1 MIFLGA
7 TVTGTDVLK
16 TTLGDNINVIDVMN
30 CLINDLYVSAN
41 ADYNKQNDSLIWDI
55 NTIFWA
61 TFQGNLLAGN
71 ILIPISAISSMRIKV
86 REYGDTLWRTIYEY
100 EINSEEDFNFAKTYY
115 YLKGNKTQYEV
126 AIVPVLNSTEANYIT
141 NTVISDFDGC
151 YLCTQAKQY
160 HAFVN
165 LSLEVT
171 TNQNKEFITTL
182 GRKKPFA
189 ISNGMSQYD
198 TLSMST
204 SFVPVK
210 DNCQL
215 DFENAVAYRREVNN
229 FLTENQA
236 MILKDNKGRR
246 WMVSTGNTISQSVDG
261 HPDNIIYNIEFTE
274 IGDSDSTTDLYNAG
288 LSDVDVEGV

>member
-7 TVTGTDVLK
+7 TIIGTDDLK
-16 TTLGDNINVIDVMN
+16 TNLNDSINAVDIMN
-30 CLINDLYVSAN
+30 LLINELYVSSN
-41 ADYNKQNDSLIWDI
+41 PDYNDQNDTLKWDI

-61 TFQGNLLAGN
+61 SFQGNLLAGN
-71 ILIPISAISSMRIKV
+71 LLIPISAISSMRIKV

-100 EINSEEDFNFAKTYY
+100 EVNTEEDFNFAKTYY
-115 YLKGNKTQYEV
+115 YLKGNKTQYEI

-141 NTVISDFDGC
+141 NTVVSDFDGC

-160 HAFVN
+160 HAFLN

-171 TNQNKEFITTL
+171 TNQNKEFISTL

-189 ISNGMSQYD
+189 ISNGMSHYD
-198 TLSMST
+198 TLSVST
-204 SFVPVK
+204 SFVPMR
-210 DNCQL
+210 DCQL
-215 DFENAVAYRREVNN
+215 DFENAAAYRQEVNK

-236 MILKDNKGRR
+236 MILKDDNGRR
-246 WMVSTGNTISQSVDG
+246 WMVSANSPITQSVDG
-261 HPDNIIYNIEFTE
+261 HPNNVIYNIEFTE
-274 IGDSDSTTDLYNAG
+274 IGDIDSTTDLFNAG

>member
-7 TVTGTDVLK
+7 TVIGSDTLK
-16 TTLGDNINVIDVMN
+16 TNLIDNFNVVDVMN
-30 CLINDLYVSAN
+30 CFANDLYVSSN
-41 ADYNKQNDSLIWDI
+41 PIYGQDNDTLKWDF

-71 ILIPISAISSMRIKV
+71 ILIPISAISSIRIKY

-100 EINSEEDFNFAKTYY
+100 EVNSEEDFNFAKTYY
-115 YLKGNKTQYEV
+115 YLKGNKTQYEI
-126 AIVPVLNSTEANYIT
+126 AIVPVLNGTEAKYIT
-141 NTVISDFDGC
+141 NTVVSDFDGC

-165 LSLEVT
+165 LSLEVS

-189 ISNGMSQYD
+189 ISNGLSQYD
-198 TLSMST
+198 TISMSA
-204 SFVPVK
+204 SFVPMVDCELDY
-210 DNCQL
+210 DNS
-215 DFENAVAYRREVNN
+215 VPYRKEVNK
-229 FLTENQA
+229 FLTETPV
-236 MILKDNKGRR
+236 MILKDDKGNR
-246 WMVSTGNTISQSVDG
+246 WMVSAGSPISQSIDG
-261 HPDNIIYNIEFTE
+261 HPDNIVYNIEFTE
-274 IGDSDSTTDLYNAG
+274 VGDSDSTTELYSAG

>member
-7 TVTGTDVLK
+7 TATGTDDLK
-16 TTLGDNINVIDVMN
+16 TTLNDNINIVDVMN

-41 ADYNKQNDSLIWDI
+41 IDYNKQNDSLFWDI
-55 NTIFWA
+55 HTIFWA
-61 TFQGNLLAGN
+61 SFQGNLLAGN

-126 AIVPVLNSTEANYIT
+126 AIVPVLNNTEANYIT
-141 NTVISDFDGC
+141 NTVVSDFDGC
-151 YLCTQAKQY
+151 YLCTEAKQY
-160 HAFVN
+160 HAFIN

-198 TLSMST
+198 TISMST
-204 SFVPVK
+204 SFIPMK
-210 DNCQL
+210 DCQL
-215 DFENAVAYRREVNN
+215 DFDNVVAYRKEINK

-246 WMVSTGNTISQSVDG
+246 WMVSAGNTITQSVDG
-261 HPDNIIYNIEFTE
+261 HPDNIIYNIDFTE
-274 IGDSDSTTDLYNAG
+274 VGDSDSTTDLYNSG

>member
-1 MIFLGA
+1 MIFVGTTA
-7 TVTGTDVLK
+7 IGTDVIKPNLD
-16 TTLGDNINVIDVMN
+16 DNIHAVDILN
-30 CLINDLYVSAN
+30 CLANDLYASSNLESNTAV
-41 ADYNKQNDSLIWDI
+41 WDI

-61 TFQGNLLAGN
+61 MFQGNLLAGN
-71 ILIPISAISSMRIKV
+71 ILIPITSISAMRIKV

-100 EINSEEDFNFAKTYY
+100 EINKEEDFNFARTYY
-115 YLKGNKTQYEV
+115 YLKGNKTRYEV

-160 HAFVN
+160 HAFIN

-189 ISNGMSQYD
+189 ISNGLSQYD
-198 TLSMST
+198 SISMSA
-204 SFVPVK
+204 SFVPM
-210 DNCQL
+210 NECEF
-215 DFENAVAYRREVNN
+215 DFENSASYRQEVND
-229 FLTENQA
+229 FLMSSQA
-236 MILKDNKGRR
+236 IVLKDDKGRR
-246 WMVSTGNTISQSVDG
+246 WIASVGNTISQTVDG
-261 HPDNIIYNIEFTE
+261 HPDNVIYSLEFTE
-274 IGDSDSTTDLYNAG
+274 IGDCNSTTELYNAG

>member
-7 TVTGTDVLK
+7 TATGTDTLK
-16 TTLGDNINVIDVMN
+16 TTLNDNINFVDVMN

-41 ADYNKQNDSLIWDI
+41 VDYNKQNDSLLWDI
-55 NTIFWA
+55 HTIFWA
-61 TFQGNLLAGN
+61 SFQGNLLAGN

-151 YLCTQAKQY
+151 FLCTEAKQY
-160 HAFVN
+160 HAFIN

-198 TLSMST
+198 TISMST
-204 SFVPVK
+204 SFIPMK
-210 DNCQL
+210 DCQL
-215 DFENAVAYRREVNN
+215 DFDNVVDYRKEINK

-246 WMVSTGNTISQSVDG
+246 WMVSAGNTITQSVDG
-261 HPDNIIYNIEFTE
+261 HPDNIIYNIDFTE
-274 IGDSDSTTDLYNAG
+274 VGDSDSTTDLYNSG